1 MSSPEQ
7 RLNFSTSSCVG
18 GTRFARRCSHLGVP
32 APYGHNIA
40 PMRVYQR
47 RGRLIGESQERVA
60 KTKSL
65 PGDVRDEVDQLV
77 DFASMGWKSPLDCR
91 LRSRMATR
99 PFRFTGMEERHTP
112 KSELLRFGKLDGLI
126 RISLLTLGSREDRSR
141 SKLPIWSLHHRSI
154 NRELSCPAENYQ
166 EGFSHVG

>member
-1 MSSPEQ
+1 MSAPEQ
-7 RLNFSTSSCVG
+7 RLTFSTSSCVG
-18 GTRFARRCSHLGVP
+18 CTRFGSKCSDLGVP

-40 PMRVYQR
+40 PMRVYHR
-47 RGRLIGESQERVA
+47 RGRLIGESPERVA
-60 KTKSL
+60 RAKFF
-65 PGDVRDEVDQLV
+65 PGDVGDEVGQLV

>member
-1 MSSPEQ
+1 MSAPEQ
-7 RLNFSTSSCVG
+7 RLTFSTSSCVG
-18 GTRFARRCSHLGVP
+18 CTRFGSKCSDLGVP

-40 PMRVYQR
+40 PMRVYHRQ
-47 RGRLIGESQERVA
+47 GRLIGESQERVA
-60 KTKSL
+60 RAKPL
-65 PGDVRDEVDQLV
+65 PGDVGDGVEQLV
-77 DFASMGWKSPLDCR
+77 DFASIGSQSPLDR
-91 LRSRMATR
+91 GLRSRMATR
-99 PFRFTGMEERHTP
+99 PFQFTSTKERHTP

-154 NRELSCPAENYQ
+154 SRELSCPAQNYQ